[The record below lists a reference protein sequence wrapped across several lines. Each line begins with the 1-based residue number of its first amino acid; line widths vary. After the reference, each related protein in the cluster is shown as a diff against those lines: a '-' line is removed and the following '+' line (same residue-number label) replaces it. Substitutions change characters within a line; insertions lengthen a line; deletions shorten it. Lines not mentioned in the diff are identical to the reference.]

1 MMRSGYLHYALKIA
15 LLMLISHSCIEPRAA
30 VARYRLEGVDA
41 AQGSLM
47 EIKERRRAFLIV
59 VRSSV
64 IDADDSGASIVKEAL
79 ETDARDARRHF
90 YPYNV
95 IARKLNEYMRK
106 HHSMSAVDEV
116 WQADYI
122 IYFNLVQ
129 YRRTINGVYPYGELY
144 VILNRG
150 ADDAKPARIIWK
162 TKKILWAED
171 AVKEFLSELKRTR
184 GER

>member
-1 MMRSGYLHYALKIA
+1 MRSSYLHCALKIA
-15 LLMLISHSCIEPRAA
+15 LLILISHGCIEPRAA
-30 VARYRLEGVDA
+30 VGRYLLEGIDD
-41 AQGSLM
+41 AQGSLL

-64 IDADDSGASIVKEAL
+64 IDADSSGASIIEGAL
-79 ETDARDARRHF
+79 KTDARDARRHF

-95 IARKLNEYMRK
+95 IARKLNEYVRK
-106 HHSMSAVDEV
+106 HHSMSSVDEAR
-116 WQADYI
+116 QADYI

-150 ADDAKPARIIWK
+150 AGDQKPARIIWK
-162 TKKILWAED
+162 TKKMMWAED
-171 AVKEFLSELKRTR
+171 AVKVFLSDLKRTR